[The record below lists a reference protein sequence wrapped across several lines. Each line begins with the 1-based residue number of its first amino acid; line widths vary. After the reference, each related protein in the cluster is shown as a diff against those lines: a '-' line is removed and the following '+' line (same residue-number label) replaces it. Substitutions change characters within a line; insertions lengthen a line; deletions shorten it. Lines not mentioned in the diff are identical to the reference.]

1 MLHSKA
7 TAALLRLKEMDR
19 KYNIKRNEGKRVHNN
34 ISTESSP
41 ESSPRVL
48 QINSKPLNNKYKS
61 EDPILPII
69 LAEKEIKSKACPKS
83 KMEIEISINH
93 EKGDESSVNDNLTLK
108 NSFMMSPETKSIIEN
123 KNIEIG
129 EEKNISKTKVS
140 PKNILTLQTISEVK
154 VKIPMLGSGDSSRNS
169 DNSSV
174 ATVLSKRS
182 DVSEIISE
190 TIKSVNEISSRK
202 SDEKLNISRMIM
214 IEDNVSISN
223 IDDNE
228 TTIEEVIRINEE
240 KSEIT
245 TELSHIM
252 DKNISIEKVSSR
264 EERKI
269 HYEDDTFEEASSS
282 VESASS
288 VEERLKDTLE
298 EDTVIS
304 GVKQIKITPHKQTK
318 IIPKTVINEDRDR
331 EIVEIVPPKIMQS
344 NSECDIGLDEEL
356 SNYVKTTENLDEAVP
371 INLLKLSKQIT
382 PMKKHFKRKKYRKLS
397 NEIAEEKTD
406 SSVASEYDKLE
417 CKENSIETNVG
428 GKESITSIKSIK
440 SEKKKIFLLN
450 EQNKEENIDRI
461 EERKLN
467 INVENRDSEMIFKED
482 KFLREIPKQSDVT
495 STLRKLNKDAINAI
509 VRRNRIQMPLEV
521 SDKPIHCKNCKTIV
535 KLAPTNITT
544 TIDDDSDA
552 SSLENIKTFKEYN
565 HEEKIKQKK
574 TKNKKTSKS
583 SRNRKSSNYSKI
595 EEKHSRFD
603 YKQTH
608 RLKKYAAILK
618 LQQEREDIRN
628 YLLELEHT
636 RLEFDPNDS
645 MIFQLP
651 VFKPLEFPKIAAF
664 IKPDIEDTKFN
675 TKDEV
680 AELQKRILM
689 IRQWLKDQYILYRN
703 YSNLAQTVN
712 SKYIP
717 VSLEDAKRTI
727 RQLQKATFNR

>member
-1 MLHSKA
+1 MLILFSYSI
-7 TAALLRLKEMDR
+7 LL
-19 KYNIKRNEGKRVHNN
+19 
-34 ISTESSP
+34 
-41 ESSPRVL
+41 
-48 QINSKPLNNKYKS
+48 Q
-61 EDPILPII
+61 
-69 LAEKEIKSKACPKS
+69 ACPKS

-93 EKGDESSVNDNLTLK
+93 EKGDESSANDNLTLK

-228 TTIEEVIRINEE
+228 TTIEEVIRISEE

-318 IIPKTVINEDRDR
+318 IIPKTVINEDR
-331 EIVEIVPPKIMQS
+331 
-344 NSECDIGLDEEL
+344 
-356 SNYVKTTENLDEAVP
+356 
-371 INLLKLSKQIT
+371 LL
-382 PMKKHFKRKKYRKLS
+382 
-397 NEIAEEKTD
+397 
-406 SSVASEYDKLE
+406 
-417 CKENSIETNVG
+417 
-428 GKESITSIKSIK
+428 
-440 SEKKKIFLLN
+440 
-450 EQNKEENIDRI
+450 RI
-461 EERKLN
+461 
-467 INVENRDSEMIFKED
+467 
-482 KFLREIPKQSDVT
+482 
-495 STLRKLNKDAINAI
+495 
-509 VRRNRIQMPLEV
+509 
-521 SDKPIHCKNCKTIV
+521 
-535 KLAPTNITT
+535 
-544 TIDDDSDA
+544 
-552 SSLENIKTFKEYN
+552 Y
-565 HEEKIKQKK
+565 
-574 TKNKKTSKS
+574 
-583 SRNRKSSNYSKI
+583 
-595 EEKHSRFD
+595 
-603 YKQTH
+603 
-608 RLKKYAAILK
+608 
-618 LQQEREDIRN
+618 
-628 YLLELEHT
+628 
-636 RLEFDPNDS
+636 
-645 MIFQLP
+645 
-651 VFKPLEFPKIAAF
+651 
-664 IKPDIEDTKFN
+664 
-675 TKDEV
+675 
-680 AELQKRILM
+680 
-689 IRQWLKDQYILYRN
+689 
-703 YSNLAQTVN
+703 
-712 SKYIP
+712 
-717 VSLEDAKRTI
+717 
-727 RQLQKATFNR
+727 